1 MGSPDQQDRLA
12 VLAGLYSGLAFGLFW
27 LPIRAAGDAGFEGPW
42 AIALLAGLP
51 LLLVLPLAWRHR
63 AVYRAGPAA
72 DLLGGVV
79 AGAAFAL
86 YGVAFLYT
94 EVVRAILLFYAMP
107 LWGFLLGWV
116 ILRDRITWYRW
127 AAIATGLTGLAVV
140 FGAGAGVPL
149 PRNLG
154 DWCAATS
161 GFLWAVASLLILVQR
176 RVSALVHGINF
187 FAVAA
192 ALSVLAAL
200 AAGGAGLI
208 GRPDWTALVPMAAWA
223 VPVATIL
230 ILPAGLAT
238 VYAPTRLNPG
248 VCGLLF
254 MAEIVVAAV
263 TAALWAGEPLSVRE
277 AAGLVLIVCAGLV
290 EPAAMTWRRRR
301 NGAAVDRPR

>member
-12 VLAGLYSGLAFGLFW
+12 VLAGLYAGLAFGLFW
-27 LPIRAAGDAGFEGPW
+27 LRIRAIEKAGFEGPW
-42 AIALLAGLP
+42 AISLLAGLP
-51 LLLVLPLAWRHR
+51 LVLVLPLAWRHR
-63 AVYRAGPAA
+63 AAYFKGPAV
-72 DLLGGVV
+72 DLLGGLV

-107 LWGFLLGWV
+107 LWGFLLGWA
-116 ILRDRITWYRW
+116 ILGDRITWYRW
-127 AAIATGLTGLAVV
+127 AAIGIGLIGLAVV

-154 DWCAATS
+154 DWCAALS
-161 GFLWAVASLLILVQR
+161 GFLWAVASLLILMQR

-192 ALSVLAAL
+192 VLSVLAGL
-200 AAGGAGLI
+200 AAGGAGLVA
-208 GRPDWTALVPMAAWA
+208 RPDWNAFLPMAVWA
-223 VPVATIL
+223 VPVAVVL

-254 MAEIVVAAV
+254 MAEVVVAAV

-277 AAGLVLIVCAGLV
+277 AVGLVLIVCAGLV

-301 NGAAVDRPR
+301 NGATDEVP

>member
-1 MGSPDQQDRLA
+1 MVGPDQQDRLA
-12 VLAGLYSGLAFGLFW
+12 VLAGLYAGLAFGLFW
-27 LPIRAAGDAGFEGPW
+27 LPIRAANNAGFEGPW
-42 AIALLAGLP
+42 AIAVLSGLP
-51 LLLVLPLAWRHR
+51 LLLALPLAWRRR
-63 AVYRAGPAA
+63 AVYTEGPVV

-79 AGAAFAL
+79 AGAAFVL

-94 EVVRAILLFYAMP
+94 EVVRAILLFYTMP
-107 LWGFLLGWV
+107 LWGFLLGWA
-116 ILRDRITWYRW
+116 LLGDRITWYRW
-127 AAIATGLTGLAVV
+127 AAIAIGLAGLTVV

-161 GFLWAVASLLILVQR
+161 GFLWAVASLMILMQR

-187 FAVAA
+187 FAAA
-192 ALSVLAAL
+192 AVLSVLAAL
-200 AAGGAGLI
+200 VAGGAGLI
-208 GRPDWTALVPMAAWA
+208 GRPDWNAFLPMAVWA
-223 VPVATIL
+223 VPVAMVL

-254 MAEIVVAAV
+254 MAEVVVAAV

-290 EPAAMTWRRRR
+290 EPAAMTWRRRQAMAR
-301 NGAAVDRPR
+301 GETG